1 MQHYTCVSAE
11 ALNIFRAHIN
21 ICEFYCKLQAVGRKN
36 RLTCKPVFQTINIG
50 NLSFY
55 FFYFSILRRGKY
67 ICYRFESN

>member
-55 FFYFSILRRGKY
+55 MQILREGND

>member
-11 ALNIFRAHIN
+11 ALNIFRALIN

-55 FFYFSILRRGKY
+55 FFYFSILRRGK
-67 ICYRFESN
+67 